1 MPSQIELPLLIYS
14 FFTPPVFTS
23 SLIPGILTPCLEDP
37 EADYPSQAEDG
48 VGDGVAEEDVGDT
61 EEPDGGASVNHSHH
75 ITIVH
80 Q

>member
-14 FFTPPVFTS
+14 FFIVPVFAS

-48 VGDGVAEEDVGDT
+48 VGDGVAEEDVGDA

>member
-14 FFTPPVFTS
+14 FFIVPVFAS

-48 VGDGVAEEDVGDT
+48 VGDGVAEEDVGDA

-75 ITIVH
+75 ITNVH